1 MGFRLNHFKIG
12 PFRLNLSAKKLAEGG
27 NPLNSVSLDAGV
39 PNFRL
44 WSQDGTRGLTSIDT
58 PGQGSIRL
66 NPNKRR
72 RQRAAK
78 RQAKREAKRAQ
89 RAPAPYDP
97 ETGYPPLTYDPNAH

>member
-1 MGFRLNHFKIG
+1 MGFRLNHFKVG

-39 PNFRL
+39 PNVRL
-44 WSQDGTRGLTSIDT
+44 WSQDGTRGITSIDT

-72 RQRAAK
+72 RAR
-78 RQAKREAKRAQ
+78 RRQ
-89 RAPAPYDP
+89 RAPQQAPRVQRGQAPYDP
-97 ETGYPPLTYDPNAH
+97 ETGYPPLTYNPNA

>member
-1 MGFRLNHFKIG
+1 MGFRLNHMKFG
-12 PFRLNLSAKKLAEGG
+12 PFRLNLSAKKMAEGG

-39 PNFRL
+39 PNFRV

-72 RQRAAK
+72 RQRANK
-78 RQAKREAKRAQ
+78 RTKAQ
-89 RAPAPYDP
+89 RTPAAYDP
-97 ETGYPPLTYDPNAH
+97 ATGYPPLTHTPKN

>member
-1 MGFRLNHFKIG
+1 MGFRLNHMKFG
-12 PFRLNLSAKKLAEGG
+12 LFRLNLSAKKLAEGG

-39 PNFRL
+39 PNFRV

-72 RQRAAK
+72 RQRTK
-78 RQAKREAKRAQ
+78 AQ
-89 RAPAPYDP
+89 RTPAAYDP
-97 ETGYPPLTYDPNAH
+97 ATGYPPLTHTPKN

>member
-1 MGFRLNHFKIG
+1 MGFRLNHMKLG
-12 PFRLNLSAKKLAEGG
+12 PFRLNLSAKKLAKGG

-72 RQRAAK
+72 RAAKKRRAAK
-78 RQAKREAKRAQ
+78 QQAPRT
-89 RAPAPYDP
+89 PAPYDP
-97 ETGYPPLTYDPNAH
+97 ETGYPPLTHNPNA

>member
-1 MGFRLNHFKIG
+1 MGFRLNHMKIG
-12 PFRLNLSAKKLAEGG
+12 PFRLNLSAKKLAGGG

-72 RQRAAK
+72 RQHATQQKTR
-78 RQAKREAKRAQ
+78 RT
-89 RAPAPYDP
+89 PAPYDP
-97 ETGYPPLTYDPNAH
+97 ETGYPPLTHNPNQH

>member
-1 MGFRLNHFKIG
+1 MGFRLNHLKVG

-66 NPNKRR
+66 NPSKRKRAARQQAAPLRGPATR
-72 RQRAAK
+72 RQA
-78 RQAKREAKRAQ
+78 
-89 RAPAPYDP
+89 APYDP
-97 ETGYPPLTYDPNAH
+97 ETGYPPLTHTPTHR

>member
-1 MGFRLNHFKIG
+1 MGFRLNHFKVG
-12 PFRLNLSAKKLAEGG
+12 PFRLNLSAKKMAEGG
-27 NPLNSVSLDAGV
+27 NPLNSISLDAGV

-72 RQRAAK
+72 RANQKRRAAK
-78 RQAKREAKRAQ
+78 QQTPRT
-89 RAPAPYDP
+89 PAPYDP
-97 ETGYPPLTYDPNAH
+97 ETGYPPLTHNPNA

>member
-1 MGFRLNHFKIG
+1 MGFRLNHFKVG

-72 RQRAAK
+72 RTSR
-78 RQAKREAKRAQ
+78 RQNATQ
-89 RAPAPYDP
+89 QTSRAPRGQAPYDP
-97 ETGYPPLTYDPNAH
+97 ETGYPPLTHTPNAR

>member
-1 MGFRLNHFKIG
+1 MGFRLNHMKIG
-12 PFRLNLSAKKLAEGG
+12 PFRLNLSAKKAAQGG
-27 NPLNSVSLDAGV
+27 NPLNSVSLDAGM

-72 RQRAAK
+72 RERAAQQK
-78 RQAKREAKRAQ
+78 TQ
-89 RAPAPYDP
+89 RTPAPYDP
-97 ETGYPPLTYDPNAH
+97 ETGYPPLTYNPNQH